1 MNARARRQQPVLVLV
16 GMCAAVLVAM
26 RDPATLTFGLP
37 LSDLAGL
44 CARSLPSGAAA
55 RGAADDA

>member
-44 CARSLPSGAAA
+44 CALAALRRGGAWSSG
-55 RGAADDA
+55 